1 MNITRESKRNSAFT
15 LVELLVV
22 IGIIAVLI
30 GILLPALSRAR
41 EQANRV
47 KCESNIRQIM
57 NGFVMYANENKGLLP
72 AQRCPGL
79 YDWSR
84 TILAALVGESHMNG
98 TQATGGNYDYFRCPD
113 DNVPR
118 SSTASLGNQVR
129 SYAIN
134 AFGSTASYDYNAPP
148 NAPKYEYCWCPF
160 STVLKAT
167 DFQNSGT
174 ITFPTPQKLALIPH
188 RIFIVGEEWDQLTIG
203 SSQMVVGQT
212 TFTYLEGHFAGWGG
226 AIGKYKPVHRS
237 GNKQGGNY
245 GYSDGHVEFH
255 LPDDF
260 FLDAAGTLPTSKG
273 DSNGDVRDPWKWLPG
288 QR

>member
-1 MNITRESKRNSAFT
+1 MSYARASRHRDGFT

-22 IGIIAVLI
+22 IGIIALLI
-30 GILLPALSRAR
+30 SILLPALNKARA
-41 EQANRV
+41 QANKV

-57 NGFVMYANENKGLLP
+57 NGFVMYANENRGLLP

-84 TILAALVGESHMNG
+84 TVLAALVGERNMNG
-98 TQATGGNYDYFRCPD
+98 TQAKGGNYDYFRCPD
-113 DNVPR
+113 DDVPR
-118 SSTASLGNQVR
+118 SSNVNFLGNQVR

-134 AFGSTASYDYNAPP
+134 AFGSTASYYN
-148 NAPKYEYCWCPF
+148 PKYSYAWCPF
-160 STVLKAT
+160 GTTLLPT

-174 ITFPTPQKLALIPH
+174 ITFPTPCKLARIPN
-188 RIFIVGEEWDQLTIG
+188 RIVLVGEEWDQLTIG
-203 SSQMVVGQT
+203 SSQMFVGQT

-260 FLDAAGTLPTSKG
+260 FLDSSGTLPTLKA
-273 DSNGDVRDPWKWLPG
+273 DTNGDPRDPWKWLPG
-288 QR
+288 QK